1 MKTVF
6 FDIDGTLYDEKAA
19 KVKAEVEVSSL
30 IARESGSDFREVHG
44 AFLEYKEQVTASMP
58 TDPGRN
64 NRALWYEI
72 TLNRLKLK
80 GFKPEK
86 LCEEYWAIV
95 LNEIEPYADLM
106 AILPEIYKKYDLWV
120 LTDELR
126 STQER
131 KMRKLGVTK
140 FFRGI
145 FSSEDKG
152 FVKPDPRLFEYV
164 LEEAKT
170 SKEEAVMIGD
180 NPRRDIK
187 GANLAG
193 ITSIFFRRGEYY
205 YYPLAGDEKPKH
217 IFSDYTK
224 LPALLSSIDRV
235 NKLVEILR

>member
-1 MKTVF
+1 MKTIF

-19 KVKAEVEVSSL
+19 KVKAEIEVSRL
-30 IARESGSDFREVHG
+30 ISRKSGRDFREIHG
-44 AFLEYKEQVTASMP
+44 AFLNYKEQVAASMP

-64 NRALWYEI
+64 NRALWYEVM
-72 TLNRLKLK
+72 LDRLELK
-80 GFKPEK
+80 GFNPEK
-86 LCEEYWAIV
+86 LCEEYWAVV

-106 AILPEIYKKYDLWV
+106 AILPEIYKKYDLWIV
-120 LTDELR
+120 TDELR
-126 STQER
+126 RIQER
-131 KMRKLGVTK
+131 KMIRLGLTR
-140 FFRGI
+140 FFSGI
-145 FSSEDKG
+145 FSSEDMG
-152 FVKPDPRLFEYV
+152 YVKPDPRLFEYA
-164 LEEAKT
+164 LKEAKA
-170 SKEEAVMIGD
+170 SKEETVMIGD

-235 NKLVEILR
+235 DKLVGILR